1 VDASHVSVRAQNGE
15 VTLTGRVPGYPHY
28 LAAATAAWRVAG
40 VTNVRND
47 LLIVLPVGDERD
59 DRTLAA
65 MADNALSL
73 DHGMP
78 VDAAENGT
86 VILTGTVRS
95 GVERAAAGLLV
106 AGLTGVR
113 GIKNE
118 IRIGDD

>member
-1 VDASHVSVRAQNGE
+1 
-15 VTLTGRVPGYPHY
+15 
-28 LAAATAAWRVAG
+28 
-40 VTNVRND
+40 
-47 LLIVLPVGDERD
+47 
-59 DRTLAA
+59 